1 MVLDEDTGDEIA
13 VVRMFVLP
21 PHPDLTVEILTPK
34 LMCWEV
40 GALKGDQVET

>member
-1 MVLDEDTGDEIA
+1 MKTLVMRLLWSEC
-13 VVRMFVLP
+13 LYY